1 MKTRYFVLLMSIF
14 FTSCQTD
21 GDKRE
26 ATEFFLRGNIKFK
39 DKEFHESV
47 KWYTEAIQK
56 QGQFP
61 DAYYNRGLVYQSLE
75 KNEDALADFTKAVEQ
90 DASFAPALFKRTEI
104 LQSMDRIDEA
114 IASAEVLVKSF
125 PDSSANWSLQGN
137 IQMQK
142 SLWNESLASYDRA
155 LVLDKNAVE
164 TMINQGVVYQE
175 LDQLDLAEKMFQ
187 KALTSGKF
195 KDLIFNNLGYL
206 AIRRLQWE
214 LAAKYIKQA
223 LEIDPKNPL
232 YVKNWERIQQKSML
246 E

>member
-1 MKTRYFVLLMSIF
+1 MSIL
-14 FTSCQTD
+14 FTACQSD
-21 GDKRE
+21 SDKRE
-26 ATEFFLRGNIKFK
+26 ATDFFLRGNTKFK
-39 DKEFHESV
+39 EKELHESI
-47 KWYTEAIQK
+47 KWYTEAVQK
-56 QGQFP
+56 QEQFP

-75 KNEDALADFTKAVEQ
+75 KNDEALADFTKAVEQ
-90 DASFAPALFKRTEI
+90 DPAFAPALYKKTEI

-114 IASAEVLVKSF
+114 LVSAQDLVKNF

-137 IQMQK
+137 IEMQK

-155 LVLDKNAVE
+155 LALDKNSVE

-187 KALTSGKF
+187 NALASGKF
-195 KDLIFNNLGYL
+195 KDLIYNNLGYL
-206 AIRRLQWE
+206 EIRRMHWD
-214 LAAKYIKQA
+214 LASKYVKQA

>member
-1 MKTRYFVLLMSIF
+1 MKTRYFILLLSIY
-14 FTSCQTD
+14 FTACQTD
-21 GDKRE
+21 SDKQE
-26 ATEFFLRGNIKFK
+26 ATNFFLRGNTKY
-39 DKEFHESV
+39 KEKEYHESI
-47 KWYTEAIQK
+47 KWYTEAVQK
-56 QGQFP
+56 QVQFP

-75 KNEDALADFTKAVEQ
+75 KNEEALADFSKAVEQ
-90 DASFAPALFKRTEI
+90 DASFTPALFKKTEI

-114 IASAEVLVKSF
+114 LTSAAILVKNF

-142 SLWNESLASYDRA
+142 NLWNESLASYDRA
-155 LVLDKNAVE
+155 LALDKNSVE

-187 KALTSGKF
+187 KALASGKF
-195 KDLIFNNLGYL
+195 KDLIYNNLGYL
-206 AIRRLQWE
+206 EIRRMHWD
-214 LAAKYIKQA
+214 LASKYVKLA
-223 LEIDPKNPL
+223 LAIDPKNPL

>member
-1 MKTRYFVLLMSIF
+1 MKTSYLLLLLCIL
-14 FTSCQTD
+14 FTACQTD

-26 ATEFFLRGNIKFK
+26 ATNFFLRGNTKFK
-39 DKEFHESV
+39 EKEYHESI
-47 KWYTEAIQK
+47 KWYTEAVQK
-56 QGQFP
+56 QAQFP
-61 DAYYNRGLVYQSLE
+61 DAYYNRGLVYQALE
-75 KNEDALADFTKAVEQ
+75 KNEDALADFTTAVEQ
-90 DASFAPALFKRTEI
+90 DAAFAPALFKKTEI
-104 LQSMDRIDEA
+104 LQTMNRIDDA
-114 IASAEVLVKSF
+114 LASAEVLVKNF

-155 LVLDKNAVE
+155 LALDKNSVE

-187 KALTSGKF
+187 KALASGKF
-195 KDLIFNNLGYL
+195 KDLIYNNLGYL
-206 AIRRLQWE
+206 EIRRMHWD
-214 LAAKYIKQA
+214 LAGKYVKLA
-223 LEIDPKNPL
+223 LDIDPKNPL

>member
-1 MKTRYFVLLMSIF
+1 LSILF
-14 FTSCQTD
+14 IACQTD
-21 GDKRE
+21 SDKRE
-26 ATEFFLRGNIKFK
+26 ATNFFLRGNTKFK
-39 DKEFHESV
+39 EKEYFESI
-47 KWYTEAIQK
+47 KWYTEAVQK
-56 QGQFP
+56 QSQFP

-75 KNEDALADFTKAVEQ
+75 KNEDALADFSKAVEQ
-90 DASFAPALFKRTEI
+90 DASFAPALFKKTEI

-114 IASAEVLVKSF
+114 MASAQDLVKNF

-142 SLWNESLASYDRA
+142 NLWNESLASYDRA

-175 LDQLDLAEKMFQ
+175 LGQLDLAEKMFQ
-187 KALTSGKF
+187 KALASGKF
-195 KDLIFNNLGYL
+195 KDLIYNNLGFL
-206 AIRRLQWE
+206 AIRRMQWD
-214 LAAKYIKQA
+214 LASKYVKQA